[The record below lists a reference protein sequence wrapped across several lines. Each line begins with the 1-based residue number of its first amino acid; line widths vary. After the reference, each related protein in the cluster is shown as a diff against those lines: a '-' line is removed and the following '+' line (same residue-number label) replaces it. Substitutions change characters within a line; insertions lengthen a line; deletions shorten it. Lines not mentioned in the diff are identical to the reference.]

1 MRTTA
6 AAIIALAI
14 ITTGHAAPAPYPVT
28 INSRAQT
35 APALLVYRA
44 NPATF
49 RVSFTDGSDASVI
62 TDETPFMAW
71 ATNALATNNSPAS
84 YSVVSATNGTVD
96 FTFSAAAVNYA
107 AGRYVY
113 EVGLN
118 TGTGPK
124 TYRQGVFTIQASTVG
139 ASVPAVSWTNAVI
152 NWGLYGYTGTASNGP
167 VRPDGSTITASNNP
181 DGSITLSSL
190 AATPAWS
197 SVTDKPTTF
206 PPLLTATQTVIRAA
220 SSAGVTIQA
229 MNGTNALLIG
239 PADTANVTAFGGLGM
254 TGALLVGGSNVMTE
268 LAGKVAKTDTN
279 GWVVASHAGL
289 VGTND
294 TPYVNLIT
302 NTATKAQGTLADTAL
317 QDASTWS
324 QHGALQTVDF
334 GGNAISNFTR
344 MVFFRAGEELDV
356 IGNWT
361 GTNGAVSANIGNRML
376 YDENPSS
383 PGIFDWSGNGA
394 FFPQAAY
401 RIEAR
406 DIQDNT
412 ITSNQID
419 SATDAAYRNTYS
431 ADREP
436 YTIAASTNMVI
447 DRANTDAQRIAS
459 ILPGTSTIRF
469 SAAVTNYASSIVLH
483 VPPIGT
489 NTIILPAGPV
499 YSFGGGLA
507 GLATT
512 NYSTCFAESPVGST
526 NWAVTIWPGVPQ

>member
-1 MRTTA
+1 
-6 AAIIALAI
+6 
-14 ITTGHAAPAPYPVT
+14 
-28 INSRAQT
+28 
-35 APALLVYRA
+35 
-44 NPATF
+44 
-49 RVSFTDGSDASVI
+49 
-62 TDETPFMAW
+62 
-71 ATNALATNNSPAS
+71 
-84 YSVVSATNGTVD
+84 
-96 FTFSAAAVNYA
+96 
-107 AGRYVY
+107 
-113 EVGLN
+113 
-118 TGTGPK
+118 
-124 TYRQGVFTIQASTVG
+124 
-139 ASVPAVSWTNAVI
+139 
-152 NWGLYGYTGTASNGP
+152 
-167 VRPDGSTITASNNP
+167 
-181 DGSITLSSL
+181 
-190 AATPAWS
+190 
-197 SVTDKPTTF
+197 
-206 PPLLTATQTVIRAA
+206 
-220 SSAGVTIQA
+220 
-229 MNGTNALLIG
+229 
-239 PADTANVTAFGGLGM
+239 
-254 TGALLVGGSNVMTE
+254 MTE

-459 ILPGTSTIRF
+459 IPGGASTIRF
-469 SAAVTNYASSIVLH
+469 TAAVTNYASAITLH
-483 VPPIGT
+483 VPPVGT
-489 NTIILPAGPV
+489 NTVTLAAGPV
-499 YSFGGGLA
+499 YSFGGGLSA
-507 GLATT
+507 LATT

-526 NWAVTIWPGVPQ
+526 NWAVTIWPGVAQ